1 MSVEGYETGVL
12 LVPVGDSPEIGDTAT
27 IGVTQ
32 VNYQAIDANG
42 NATDINFTVTVQEF
56 DDPLSAI
63 ICNDEVQVSLDDDC
77 MTVVTADLILEG
89 GPYGCFDSYIVEIE
103 DADGN
108 TYGNTVTADNIG
120 QELIVRVTS
129 PGANSCWGTLIVE
142 DKFPAELECMD
153 IFTTCTGDIFPGSP
167 ISDIVTFPAN
177 FNQFN
182 ANISAT
188 GTSANIYTFPVNGL
202 INATTTNIGVRLNIE
217 HEAVSD
223 LNATLQGPDGTTVTL
238 FIAPGTDCQEDGL
251 QIVLD
256 DSAFNT
262 NADLA
267 DTCRVGEVPSITGT
281 YQPMQALNIFDGK
294 DPNGDWLLTISDTQD
309 GNGGTVVAA
318 ELVVSQSGGVVSFPT
333 EEDIVFQT
341 EGDNTFTVNGIDACG
356 SASLTYM
363 DNEIEQDCSSPYSQV
378 VQRTWNAIDA
388 SGNESTACTQT
399 IYIFRNGLA
408 TLMFPPNYDDVQNP
422 SLSCDDFGDMVPP
435 TSVTG
440 EPSGDLCDNVQ
451 IFPYTDTRIDICQ
464 GSYKLV
470 RHFQLLE
477 WCSGEVVEHNQIIK
491 VTDKEGPQL
500 ADIEDVTISAGEIE
514 CAGDY
519 VGAFPEV
526 TSDCSDEFI
535 YKLSV
540 LAAYDGGQ
548 PPVDGVYFDDNVT
561 ITSSAAIARDLAFG
575 RTWARW
581 DVTDEC
587 GNTTTE
593 FFTITVEDQVSPIAV
608 CDEFTTVSI
617 GADGYVEV
625 YATTFDDGSLD
636 NCGILDMKARKL
648 TNSCS
653 GVSTAFG
660 DVVTFCCSEVE
671 VSIQDKL
678 PPYIT
683 VCPPDITLDCQADYS
698 DPATTGEPEFI
709 DNCEVVAV
717 NFVDDENLDNCG
729 SGTVRRT
736 WTVEDREGFKATC
749 VQTITLEDD
758 EPFEEDDI
766 TWPRDYDATTCDTN
780 LEPDNLP
787 LVNAYPRY
795 DDDNCSLV
803 ATVYEDRVF
812 TFVDGACEKILR
824 EWTVI
829 DWCTYNEINPV
840 EGEGYYKHL
849 QVIKL
854 KNTEAPVIS
863 NCTDTNAPVFGECE
877 GMVSYTL
884 EAEDDCTP
892 TEDLL
897 FSYQIDLFQDGIDAL
912 DAFMTADAATFN
924 RVLPIGLH
932 TVSWTVADK
941 CGNTEFC
948 SMDIIVED
956 AKKPTPYCLSSITTV
971 VMNNNG
977 MVDIWASDFDL
988 GSYDNCTPTEE
999 LRVSF
1004 SQNPNMTSRTFS
1016 CNDLPNGEEE
1026 EIQVEMWVTD
1036 NAGNQDFCSII
1047 LILQDSQDDACDGT
1061 GNGNLVSISGEIL
1074 TEEFEELD
1082 NANVITSS
1090 TALDITRTV
1099 QTDAQGEYSSDNLPI
1114 GAGYNVRAS
1123 KNDDVNNGV
1132 STLDL
1137 VFIQRHILG
1146 LAELD
1151 SPYKLIASDINND
1164 GKIKASDLL
1173 SLRKVILGVVAEF
1186 PNDQESWRFVPKNTA
1201 FADPANPFPFNENI
1215 ALGMLEHSSINNDLI
1230 GIKIGDVNGSV
1241 SANLRGESTSDTR
1254 SYRTMTLAI
1263 DNHALQVGST
1273 VDVPVYATDVDVLTG
1288 YQATIDLDGATFV
1301 SIESGQMDV
1310 TESNVASVDDALT
1323 MSWADAN
1330 GVEINVA
1337 QPLFTLTLEVNAG
1350 QYVSD
1355 IMDINSNVISAE
1367 AYDES
1372 YETMNIELETRS
1384 VELETQG
1391 FALFQNRPNPFL
1403 EYTNIKFYLPEAGEV
1418 ELMITDVTGK
1428 LVTKKVQQYEAG
1440 TQNIEINYNDLQTS
1454 GVLYYTIK
1462 SGAHI
1467 ATKKMIN
1474 IR

>member
-1 MSVEGYETGVL
+1 MPIAGVNDMFPVGTTPVVYATTDGNGNDVSCTTMVTIIDDEDPVVLGADNITESLGSGGCGVIIPQNFTVSENCDDPALILTQSNDLSSFDAGYNCVGGPTKYIRVFDAASEGIDTEFNIEEVTFGVLEAFGSPYVTVNVYRVDGTPTYANMELIGTGGEILPSFENALYSIPLTATAVVLGFGSYATVMSVEGYETGVL

-440 EPSGDLCDNVQ
+440 
-451 IFPYTDTRIDICQ
+451 
-464 GSYKLV
+464 
-470 RHFQLLE
+470 
-477 WCSGEVVEHNQIIK
+477 CSGEVVEHNQIIK

-660 DVVTFCCSEVE
+660 DVVTFCCSE
-671 VSIQDKL
+671 I
-678 PPYIT
+678 
-683 VCPPDITLDCQADYS
+683 
-698 DPATTGEPEFI
+698 
-709 DNCEVVAV
+709 
-717 NFVDDENLDNCG
+717 
-729 SGTVRRT
+729 
-736 WTVEDREGFKATC
+736 
-749 VQTITLEDD
+749 
-758 EPFEEDDI
+758 
-766 TWPRDYDATTCDTN
+766 
-780 LEPDNLP
+780 
-787 LVNAYPRY
+787 
-795 DDDNCSLV
+795 
-803 ATVYEDRVF
+803 
-812 TFVDGACEKILR
+812 
-824 EWTVI
+824 
-829 DWCTYNEINPV
+829 
-840 EGEGYYKHL
+840 
-849 QVIKL
+849 
-854 KNTEAPVIS
+854 
-863 NCTDTNAPVFGECE
+863 
-877 GMVSYTL
+877 
-884 EAEDDCTP
+884 
-892 TEDLL
+892 
-897 FSYQIDLFQDGIDAL
+897 
-912 DAFMTADAATFN
+912 
-924 RVLPIGLH
+924 
-932 TVSWTVADK
+932 
-941 CGNTEFC
+941 
-948 SMDIIVED
+948 
-956 AKKPTPYCLSSITTV
+956 
-971 VMNNNG
+971 
-977 MVDIWASDFDL
+977 
-988 GSYDNCTPTEE
+988 
-999 LRVSF
+999 
-1004 SQNPNMTSRTFS
+1004 
-1016 CNDLPNGEEE
+1016 
-1026 EIQVEMWVTD
+1026 
-1036 NAGNQDFCSII
+1036 
-1047 LILQDSQDDACDGT
+1047 
-1061 GNGNLVSISGEIL
+1061 
-1074 TEEFEELD
+1074 
-1082 NANVITSS
+1082 
-1090 TALDITRTV
+1090 
-1099 QTDAQGEYSSDNLPI
+1099 
-1114 GAGYNVRAS
+1114 
-1123 KNDDVNNGV
+1123 
-1132 STLDL
+1132 
-1137 VFIQRHILG
+1137 
-1146 LAELD
+1146 
-1151 SPYKLIASDINND
+1151 
-1164 GKIKASDLL
+1164 
-1173 SLRKVILGVVAEF
+1173 
-1186 PNDQESWRFVPKNTA
+1186 
-1201 FADPANPFPFNENI
+1201 
-1215 ALGMLEHSSINNDLI
+1215 
-1230 GIKIGDVNGSV
+1230 
-1241 SANLRGESTSDTR
+1241 
-1254 SYRTMTLAI
+1254 YR
-1263 DNHALQVGST
+1263 
-1273 VDVPVYATDVDVLTG
+1273 
-1288 YQATIDLDGATFV
+1288 
-1301 SIESGQMDV
+1301 
-1310 TESNVASVDDALT
+1310 
-1323 MSWADAN
+1323 
-1330 GVEINVA
+1330 
-1337 QPLFTLTLEVNAG
+1337 
-1350 QYVSD
+1350 
-1355 IMDINSNVISAE
+1355 
-1367 AYDES
+1367 
-1372 YETMNIELETRS
+1372 
-1384 VELETQG
+1384 
-1391 FALFQNRPNPFL
+1391 
-1403 EYTNIKFYLPEAGEV
+1403 
-1418 ELMITDVTGK
+1418 
-1428 LVTKKVQQYEAG
+1428 
-1440 TQNIEINYNDLQTS
+1440 
-1454 GVLYYTIK
+1454 
-1462 SGAHI
+1462 
-1467 ATKKMIN
+1467 
-1474 IR
+1474 